1 MGYVSQTPWILNAS
15 VRDNIVFVGQRDAKE
30 VNEARYRET
39 VSACALEPDLAV
51 LPAGDATEIG
61 ERGINLSGG
70 QKQRVALARAVFN
83 DAELYLLDDPL
94 SAVDVHVGKQ
104 LFERVIGNAGVL
116 RTKTRILVTHGVHW
130 LPQCDRVLFIAP
142 AASASTTQNYE
153 SAVAAPAP
161 DVASTATKSRF
172 ELGTYDELLAA
183 DGEFA
188 RFIRAVT
195 AEQQEQNALDMQPET
210 STTEAPVADAAA
222 SPAPAG
228 PEVKLKASTPPASPI
243 KRQPSESAREA
254 DLELIKAEA
263 KRKEVERLISDEKI
277 QVGMIFKD
285 DSLF

>member
-15 VRDNIVFVGQRDAKE
+15 VRDNIVFVGQREANE

-83 DAELYLLDDPL
+83 DAQLYLLDDPL

-116 RTKTRILVTHGVHW
+116 REKTRILVTHGVHW

-142 AASASTTQNYE
+142 AATSTAATGD
-153 SAVAAPAP
+153 SVAPAP
-161 DVASTATKSRF
+161 DAAAAATTSRF

-195 AEQQEQNALDMQPET
+195 AEQQEQNALDAQPEAP
-210 STTEAPVADAAA
+210 TTETPASDAAA
-222 SPAPAG
+222 IPAPG
-228 PEVKLKASTPPASPI
+228 PEVKQKVSTPPASPV
-243 KRQPSESAREA
+243 KRTLSESTRDA

-263 KRKEVERLISDEKI
+263 KRKEMERLIPDEKI
-277 QVGMIFKD
+277 QVGRIFKAV
-285 DSLF
+285 L